1 MGKKV
6 KDPFMF
12 IKNGNNG
19 VYRSTTLAV
28 MFFDIIGFTKDT
40 TNEAMKDCIRSIEA
54 AIADELWDNY
64 NWNEENEKND
74 LILIPTGD
82 GYSFA
87 FHPQFSND
95 EVLEIVKKFY
105 CRLIKKLRN
114 INDFKIRMGVAKGP
128 CQVYRDQ
135 NEKNNVFG
143 YGINLANRVMGLARE
158 NQILVHEDFAKDIL
172 RQREHTELH
181 DLSGK
186 QFVIK
191 HGESLRVYN
200 FYGLHEGMSF
210 GNKEDPEDPITMTQ
224 EGD

>member
-1 MGKKV
+1 MAKKQ
-6 KDPFMF
+6 KDPFVF
-12 IKNGNNG
+12 IKSENKGI
-19 VYRSTTLAV
+19 YKSTTLAV

-40 TNEAMKDCIRSIEA
+40 TNDAMKDCIRSIEA
-54 AIADELWDNY
+54 AIVDELWDNY

-87 FHPQFSND
+87 FHPQFKND

-105 CRLIKKLRN
+105 CRLIKKMSSVN
-114 INDFKIRMGVAKGP
+114 TFKIRMGIAKGP

-158 NQILVHEDFAKDIL
+158 NQILVHEDFAKEIL
-172 RQREHTELH
+172 RQRDHAELH
-181 DLSGK
+181 DMSGK

-191 HGESLRVYN
+191 HGETLRVYN
-200 FYGLHEGMSF
+200 FYGQHEGMAF
-210 GNKEDPEDPITMTQ
+210 GNQQDPDDPISLTQ
-224 EGD
+224 GGK